1 MPRQDVKL
9 AGHNDRNRGTDIAT
23 TDLYQ
28 DIKFQ
33 TFELTLDHL
42 EQKHLRA
49 EDMTSDALQAEISQ
63 AVGVALLGEGV
74 ALNAAERGRLIED
87 VRHEIR
93 GLGPLEPLLADPEI
107 GDIIINGANK
117 IYVER
122 QGKLGRIGV
131 RFRDDEHLMSVIQR
145 IVGPIGRRV
154 DESTPFVD
162 ARLHDG
168 SRVNIVIPPIALDG
182 PMVSIRKF
190 REAALSG
197 ADLVRGGSASQA
209 MIDFLAQAVASRLNI
224 LVVGGTGSGKTT
236 LLNLLSGYIP
246 HDERLVTIEDAAEL
260 QLQQDHVVRLETRP
274 SSPEGSG
281 EVSARDLVKN
291 ALRMR
296 PERIILGE
304 VRGAEAVDMLQAMST
319 GHDGS
324 LATMHANTPREA
336 LARLEML
343 LGFGGLDADTKL
355 KQRYIVG
362 SIQLI
367 VQVMRLADGQRKI
380 TSIVELTGLEGETY
394 SMNELFRFV
403 EEPPLSGRGHFETL
417 SRRPFYA
424 DKLTT
429 ASTGSRATGGK
440 RRRA

>member
-1 MPRQDVKL
+1 MPRTGL
-9 AGHNDRNRGTDIAT
+9 NHATETGRSTDIAT

-33 TFELTLDHL
+33 TFQLTLDYL

-49 EDMTSDALQAEISQ
+49 EDMALDALQAEISQ
-63 AVGVALLGEGV
+63 AIGVALLGEGV
-74 ALNAAERGRLIED
+74 ALNSAERGRLIED
-87 VRHEIR
+87 VRNEIR
-93 GLGPLEPLLADPEI
+93 GLGPLEPLLSDPSI
-107 GDIIINGANK
+107 GDIIVNGSSK
-117 IYVER
+117 VYVER
-122 QGKLGRIGV
+122 RGKLERIGV
-131 RFRDDEHLMSVIQR
+131 RFRDDEHLMSIIQR

-154 DESTPFVD
+154 DEANPFVD
-162 ARLHDG
+162 ARLPDG
-168 SRVNIVIPPIALDG
+168 SRVNIVIPPVALDG

-190 REAALSG
+190 SKSALTG

-209 MIDFLAQAVASRLNI
+209 MVDFLAQAVVSRLNI

-236 LLNLLSGYIP
+236 LLNMLSSYIP
-246 HDERLVTIEDAAEL
+246 HTERLVTIEDAAEL

-274 SSPEGSG
+274 ANPEGKG
-281 EVSARDLVKN
+281 EVDARDLVKN

-324 LATMHANTPREA
+324 LATMHANSTRDA

-343 LGFGGLDADTKL
+343 LGFGGLDADSKL
-355 KQRYIVG
+355 KQRYIAG
-362 SIQLI
+362 SIQVI
-367 VQVMRLADGQRKI
+367 VQVMRHNDGQRRI
-380 TSIVELTGLEGETY
+380 TSIMELTGLEGNTY
-394 SMNELFRFV
+394 SLNELFHFA
-403 EEPPLSGRGHFETL
+403 EEPPLSGRGHFETV
-417 SRRPFYA
+417 SRRPYYS

-429 ASTGSRATGGK
+429 APGAGRK
-440 RRRA
+440 VI